1 MEYLNNWPNGR
12 YYNLSRECI
21 MRIFIIVFLALLSV
35 FLLLYNMGAFGFGSI
50 IRNEHFNNFAKQ
62 RTRAVEQSP
71 TWNIGVV
78 NDETNAMGR
87 EVSEGINRA
96 IKLIN
101 EQGGVKGKKIAVT
114 FKNANDNYVKN
125 KQYTQFFCDR
135 MDTAYFI
142 GAMASVQVKPTRTL
156 TQFQAL
162 PGITPISLISPEL
175 DQLQPEI
182 FSSLYE
188 PFDVIMPPLIAFL
201 KEKKYKNILLVST
214 QNIYDGGMLAM
225 NLTDRLEKD
234 SFFKDVFRINYST
247 PAQTT
252 ELYHSLKIF
261 QENRNFDVIVFTDT
275 PADLEVL
282 GKVMQELKIS
292 IPVVGMDSLDITDL
306 AKYTVNFP
314 ADLYIVK
321 YSGSLLLPEYEKMWQ
336 EKFSEK
342 PKVWEQYGI
351 ISCLIFKDAINDL
364 EHYDPQALGAKIREM
379 AKARLKSKEYVF
391 DAKVVKF
398 ESTAGPKKD

>member
-1 MEYLNNWPNGR
+1 
-12 YYNLSRECI
+12 
-21 MRIFIIVFLALLSV
+21 MRIFIIAFLALLSI
-35 FLLLYNMGAFGFGSI
+35 FLFLYSIGAFGFGSI

-62 RTRAVEQSP
+62 RIRAVNHSP
-71 TWNIGVV
+71 TWNIGVA
-78 NDETNAMGR
+78 NDESTAMGR

-96 IKLIN
+96 AMLIN
-101 EQGGVKGKKIAVT
+101 EQGGVKGKKIVVT
-114 FKNANDNYVKN
+114 IKNTHDDYVKN
-125 KQYTQFFCDR
+125 KQYTQFFCNR
-135 MDTAYFI
+135 MDTAFFI
-142 GAMASVQVKPTRTL
+142 GAMNTVEVKPTRTL

-175 DQLQPEI
+175 DLLQPEI

-188 PFDVIMPPLIAFL
+188 PFDVIMPPLIAFF
-201 KEKKYKNILLVST
+201 KEKKYKNILIVST
-214 QNIYDGGMLAM
+214 QNIYDGGMLSM

-234 SFFKDVFRINYST
+234 SFFMDVFRINYST

-282 GKVMQELKIS
+282 GKVMRELKIN

-314 ADLYIVK
+314 AELYIIK
-321 YSGSLLLPEYEKMWQ
+321 YSGSLLSPEYEKIWQ
-336 EKFSEK
+336 KKFSQK
-342 PKVWEQYGI
+342 LKIWEQYGI
-351 ISCLIFKDAINDL
+351 ISCLIFRDAINEL
-364 EHYDPQALGAKIREM
+364 GHYSPQALGAKIREM

-391 DAKVVKF
+391 AAKVVKF
-398 ESTAGPKKD
+398 ETAAENKKD